1 MTTTVP
7 RPDEL
12 GAFLKARRAELS
24 PTAAGLPE
32 TGGRRRVSG
41 LRREEVAVLAS
52 ISTDYY
58 TRIEQGRM
66 QASASVLHTLARV
79 LHLDDDQRAYMLE
92 LAGRPPARPAR
103 RTPQKAQPRLRRLL
117 ADLGTTPGIVLGRRM
132 DILAWNPLAAALVA
146 DFSSIP
152 EKNRNYIRMLF
163 TDPRMRELYADWDNV
178 AHTCVAQLRMEAARD
193 PDNPRLA
200 ALVGE
205 LSVQD
210 ADFRR
215 WWAAHHVAVR
225 GVGTKVM
232 RHPVVGELT
241 LDWDTLA
248 PTVDA
253 DQQLVVWTAEPGSP
267 SHDALRIL
275 ASWTDGT
282 AADRSPTAGADNASG
297 DGVPRR

>member
-1 MTTTVP
+1 MSTHA

-24 PTAAGLPE
+24 PGAVGLPDL
-32 TGGRRRVSG
+32 GGRRRVKG

-58 TRIEQGRM
+58 TRVEQGRM
-66 QASASVLHTLARV
+66 QVSAPVLNALVRV
-79 LHLDDDQRAYMLE
+79 LHLDADQRAYAFE
-92 LAGRPPARPAR
+92 LAGRLSERPVR
-103 RTPQKAQPRLRRLL
+103 RTVQRVRPRLRRVLD
-117 ADLGTTPGIVLGRRM
+117 DLGTTPGIVLGRRM
-132 DILAWNPLAAALVA
+132 DILAWNPLATALVM
-146 DFSSIP
+146 DFSKIP
-152 EKNRNYIRMLF
+152 EKHRNYIRLVF
-163 TDPRMRELYADWDNV
+163 TEPAVRNLYADWKGV
-178 AHTCVAQLRMEAARD
+178 AHTCVAQLRMEAARY
-193 PDNPRLA
+193 PDDPRLA

-215 WWAAHHVAVR
+215 WWAAHHVALR
-225 GVGTKVM
+225 GVGTKVL

-253 DQQLVVWTAEPGSP
+253 EQQLVLWTAEPGTP

-275 ASWTDGT
+275 ASWTDGASPED
-282 AADRSPTAGADNASG
+282 AAGRAVPHGDCAD
-297 DGVPRR
+297 

>member
-1 MTTTVP
+1 MTTNVP

-24 PTAAGLPE
+24 PAGAGLPD

-41 LRREEVAVLAS
+41 LRREEVAVLAA

-58 TRIEQGRM
+58 ARLEQGRI
-66 QASASVLHTLARV
+66 QASAPVLHALARV
-79 LHLDDDQRAYMLE
+79 LRLDDDQRAYMLQ

-103 RTPQKAQPRLRRLL
+103 RTSQKVQPRLRRLL
-117 ADLGTTPGIVLGRRM
+117 DDLGTTPGIVLGRRM
-132 DILAWNPLAAALVA
+132 DILAWNPLAAALVT
-146 DFSSIP
+146 DFSKIP

-163 TDPRMRELYADWDNV
+163 TEPSVRELYADWANV

-193 PDNPRLA
+193 PESPRLA

-225 GVGTKVM
+225 GVGTKVLH
-232 RHPVVGELT
+232 HPVVGELT

-253 DQQLVVWTAEPGSP
+253 DQHLVVWSAEPGSP

-275 ASWTDGT
+275 ASWADGT
-282 AADRSPTAGADNASG
+282 GPAAVGHDAGSDSG
-297 DGVPRR
+297 LLG